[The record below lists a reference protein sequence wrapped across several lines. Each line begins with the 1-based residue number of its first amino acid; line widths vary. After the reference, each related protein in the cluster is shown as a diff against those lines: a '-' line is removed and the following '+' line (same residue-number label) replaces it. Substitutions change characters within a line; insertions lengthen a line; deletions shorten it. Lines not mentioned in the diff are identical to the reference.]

1 MTTAVPVPTVDL
13 LLSLSSDH
21 WATLQRHVRAALL
34 ELEPPDLTPRLAQL
48 RALPAG
54 RLVGGRA
61 RRDLSEALAQ
71 GGALWTEAVSA
82 LHDDPAASDLVEV
95 LRGSEQPEPAPPPP
109 REVAPDGATDALR
122 RRVREVLEER
132 DDARRRLEGAEARA
146 RAADERV
153 AAGTAELDAANARIA
168 QLEDDLLSADERLR
182 QAVER
187 ERRRAQSEVDALTDE
202 LRRHRRLAEERRARS
217 RRRAEREAEEPT
229 PPPPAP
235 TRTPPD
241 PATLRAGTTEHAR
254 AHLRRDRRVIVDG
267 YNVTRQHRGDVPLKD
282 QRAWLVKLL
291 EQAVSRYGIRA
302 TVVFDAEEA
311 LPPGS
316 TAPSRTVTVVF
327 ASHTATADDE
337 IVFEAEAAEDV
348 LVITDDR
355 ELRDRVRAAGGDS
368 VGTLPFLSAVQ

>member
-1 MTTAVPVPTVDL
+1 MDL

-21 WATLQRHVRAALL
+21 WATLQRHVRAVMH
-34 ELEPPDLTPRLAQL
+34 ELEPPELTPRLVQL

-71 GGALWTEAVSA
+71 GGALWTAAVGA
-82 LHDDPAASDLVEV
+82 LRHDPAAGELVEV
-95 LRGSEQPEPAPPPP
+95 LRGSEQPEPAPAPPP
-109 REVAPDGATDALR
+109 QGDVAPDAASDALR

-132 DDARRRLEGAEARA
+132 DDARRRFEGAEARA
-146 RAADERV
+146 RAAGERV

-168 QLEDDLLSADERLR
+168 ELEDELRSADERHR
-182 QAVER
+182 QAVDR
-187 ERRRAQSEVDALTDE
+187 ERRRAQSEIDALTDE

-217 RRRAEREAEEPT
+217 RRRAEQDAAEPTSPPPT
-229 PPPPAP
+229 PPRRTPP
-235 TRTPPD
+235 RTPPD
-241 PATLRAGTTEHAR
+241 PATLRAGTTEHAQ

-267 YNVTRQHRGDVPLKD
+267 YNVTRQHRGDVPLAD

-316 TAPSRTVTVVF
+316 TAPSRIVTVVF
-327 ASHTATADDE
+327 ASRTATADDE
-337 IVFEAEAAEDV
+337 IVFEVEAAEDV

-355 ELRDRVRAAGGDS
+355 ELRERVGAAGGDS